1 MQSEQASAGCSSSFF
16 TVDNLPMHE
25 RYGVWKDSINCLF
38 GVEADKTVRD
48 ENFTSS
54 IESHLFGSLMLMD
67 VKSRQQSF
75 ERAYNQ
81 IAGNGMDHYGV
92 GLYTN
97 GTVHCETG
105 KGGTEI
111 KRNGLI
117 VYDLTQPFIAQTSD
131 LQTLTLVMPR
141 PLVEELLHQPNDHC
155 IRFLDPGD
163 PMVRMLRDQLISLH
177 KNVRSLTHQQSSTVE
192 KIFALMFA
200 NCINTATGLTRET
213 SHQRSGIM
221 NMVRMRRYFR
231 DNLGSPDLNPRQAA
245 HDLGVS
251 RSKLYNYFAPYG
263 GVYNYIRDMRLR
275 QAISLLNDPL
285 RARSSIYDL
294 ALECGFSSDASF
306 IRAFREKYDTTPGEV
321 RNGAVVSE
329 RQTTNTND
337 LVDKR
342 YESWLYGLT

>member
-1 MQSEQASAGCSSSFF
+1 
-16 TVDNLPMHE
+16 MHE

-38 GVEADKTVRD
+38 GVDADKKVRD
-48 ENFTSS
+48 EGFTSS
-54 IESHLFGSLMLMD
+54 IESHLFGSLMLMN
-67 VKSRQQSF
+67 VKSREQNWG
-75 ERAYNQ
+75 RAYSQ

-92 GLYTN
+92 GIFTKGSLA
-97 GTVHCETG
+97 CETG
-105 KGGTEI
+105 KGGTELRR
-111 KRNGLI
+111 KGLV
-117 VYDLTQPFIAQTSD
+117 VYDLTQPFTAQTSD
-131 LQTLTLVMPR
+131 LESISLTIPR
-141 PLVEELLHQPNDHC
+141 ALVEELLHQPDDHC
-155 IRFLDPGD
+155 MRFLDPDD
-163 PMVRMLRDQLISLH
+163 PMVRILYDQLTSIYQ
-177 KNVRSLTHQQSSTVE
+177 NVRSLSHQQSLAIGKTL
-192 KIFALMFA
+192 ALMIS
-200 NCINTATGLTRET
+200 NCLNTASGPTRET
-213 SHQRSGIM
+213 THQRSGIM

-231 DNLGSPDLNPRQAA
+231 ENLGSPDLNPRQAA